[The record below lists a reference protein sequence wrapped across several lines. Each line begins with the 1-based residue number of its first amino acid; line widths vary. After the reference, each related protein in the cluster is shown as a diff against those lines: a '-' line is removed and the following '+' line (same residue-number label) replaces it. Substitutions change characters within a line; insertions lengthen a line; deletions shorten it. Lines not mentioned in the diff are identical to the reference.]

1 MQKKEAV
8 LMPQHPHSSPRHLR
22 AWSAL
27 RIALVL
33 LVFFVPGLI
42 LMGGPAELPDL
53 TSYDRLWELPVR
65 APGGLCPELEMDL
78 DPWVLRSDPADI
90 ASAFLRRLGVAPAG
104 REKARC
110 LPSIVRGKLT
120 CPIPMFKKSPGYF
133 IFW

>member
-1 MQKKEAV
+1 
-8 LMPQHPHSSPRHLR
+8 MPQHPHSFPRHLR

-65 APGGLCPELEMDL
+65 VLAVFALSWKWIWTHGSSVQILLTLLLLFCGG
-78 DPWVLRSDPADI
+78 WAW
-90 ASAFLRRLGVAPAG
+90 RLLGA
-104 REKARC
+104 
-110 LPSIVRGKLT
+110 
-120 CPIPMFKKSPGYF
+120 KKRDACHQS
-133 IFW
+133 